1 MDPIVE
7 TVILFVIS
15 LIISAIIIFIVTK
28 IFGEKEGFGTA
39 LLAAFIGT
47 IIYTVLYYVFGNIT
61 ELAGL
66 KWVAP
71 IIGGIGWLI
80 ALRFLYSI
88 GWLKALGLAIII
100 WIISASQFFLPSL
113 THRTSIIINS
123 IESSRLISPF
133 F

>member
-39 LLAAFIGT
+39 LLAAFVGAIL
-47 IIYTVLYYVFGNIT
+47 YTALYYIFGLIP
-61 ELAGL
+61 ELVGL
-66 KWVAP
+66 KWAASL
-71 IIGGIGWLI
+71 IGGIGWLI

-100 WIISASQFFLPSL
+100 WVISAIVGYFLPSL
-113 THRTSIIINS
+113 ATTGPI
-123 IESSRLISPF
+123 
-133 F
+133 